1 MNSQQLL
8 DEILGI
14 LRTVKEDKAELQKI
28 LDFLQA
34 EILIEEDED
43 DDIVIPAKFLPIVKT
58 IADNLEAGLVCYL
71 NTDTLEIEDIPL
83 EFAGDFDE
91 MEMNTGVTEDEL
103 DMKHSEWENCIEFYP
118 LESSESFR
126 IMGNFAEQLTD
137 KTLKDKLINALD
149 NRKPFANFNR
159 IIHNSDFR
167 QDWFDFKSLQV
178 QKHVKYFLVN
188 LEN

>member
-14 LRTVKEDKAELQKI
+14 LRTVKDDKAEMQKI

-34 EILIEEDED
+34 EILIEEED
-43 DDIVIPAKFLPIVKT
+43 DDIEIPAKFQPIVKT
-58 IADNLEAGLVCYL
+58 IAENIEAGLVCFL
-71 NTDTLEIEDIPL
+71 NPDTLEIEDIPQ
-83 EFAGDFDE
+83 EFADNFHE
-91 MEMNTGVTEDEL
+91 MEMTTGITEEEL
-103 DMKHSEWENCIEFYP
+103 NLKHSEWENGIEFYP

-126 IMGNFAEQLTD
+126 IMENFAEQLTD
-137 KTLKDKLINALD
+137 KALKNKLINALQ

-159 IIHNSDFR
+159 IIHNSDCR

-178 QKHVKYFLVN
+178 QNHVKYFLAN
-188 LEN
+188 QES